1 MYEILFLL
9 LLLPRNKMGMNRIH
23 LLAIGGATL
32 HNMAIALKND
42 GFVVTGSDDEI
53 FDPSYSDL
61 NEHNLLPNAL
71 GWDEERI
78 TRDIDVV
85 IVGGKIQ
92 PDNPELV
99 KAQQLGIPIYTYSE
113 FIYEFS
119 KDKQRVVIA
128 GSYGKNMIVS
138 IVMHVLSYY
147 EYDYDYLLCSAV
159 NDQESTIRLSKSS
172 KLLIVEGDEHIS
184 SPIDERSKFEHYK
197 PCVALLS
204 GIAWEDVQAFPTL
217 DAYVEQ
223 FKRYVGSINE
233 NGRLIY
239 CEDDELVHEVI
250 SHTEA
255 NIKLIPYKT
264 HPYELFNNH
273 TFLKISGGRLPI
285 YIFGEHNM
293 KNIAGALKVCQQLKI
308 SEEKFYQALKFFKGP
323 MRQLQLLGK
332 NSSVNVYRDY
342 VYSPLRMNA
351 TIKAI
356 RELYPL
362 RELVVCLEVGS
373 DGDVPENFWKQYDDS
388 MRLADEKFVFLNE
401 HGEDRSKSL
410 AAEKKVKEIFGTSK
424 IKIFTRLASIQ
435 SELGSIMW
443 QNKNLLLL
451 RADNATTLDYNDIA
465 KKILKLNA

>member
-9 LLLPRNKMGMNRIH
+9 LLLPRNKMDMKRIH

-32 HNMAIALKND
+32 HNIAITLQND
-42 GFVVTGSDDEI
+42 GFIVTGSDDEI
-53 FDPSYSDL
+53 FDPAYTDL
-61 NEHNLLPNAL
+61 KNNNLLPKEM
-71 GWDEERI
+71 GWLSDRI
-78 TRDIDVV
+78 HHDIDAV

-92 PDNPELV
+92 PDNPELL
-99 KAQQLGIPIYTYSE
+99 KARELGIQIYSYSE
-113 FIYEFS
+113 FIYELA

-147 EYDYDYLLCSAV
+147 EYDYDYFLCSAV

-184 SPIDERSKFEHYK
+184 SPIDDRSKFEHYK
-197 PCVALLS
+197 PCIALLS

-217 DAYVEQ
+217 EAYVEQ

-239 CEDDELVHEVI
+239 CEEDEQVCEVI
-250 SHTEA
+250 SQSGA

-293 KNIAGALKVCQQLKI
+293 KNIAGALKVCQHLKI

-323 MRQLQLLGK
+323 MKQLQLLGK
-332 NSSVNVYRDY
+332 NANVNVYRDY
-342 VYSPLRMNA
+342 VYSPLKMNA

-373 DGDVPENFWKQYDDS
+373 DGEVPEYFWKQYDDC
-388 MRLADEKFVFLNE
+388 MRLADEKYIYFNVSAE
-401 HGEDRSKSL
+401 SGRITID
-410 AAEKKVKEIFGTSK
+410 EKKVRKIFGKSK
-424 IKIFTRLASIQ
+424 FKIFTQIDDIK
-435 SELGSIMW
+435 SELFSISW
-443 QNKNLLLL
+443 QNKNLLML
-451 RADNATTLDYNDIA
+451 RANNGTALDFSDLA
-465 KKILKLNA
+465 KRILRAN

>member
-9 LLLPRNKMGMNRIH
+9 LLLSRNKMGMNRIH

-61 NEHNLLPNAL
+61 KEQNLLPNEL
-71 GWDEERI
+71 GWFEERI

-85 IVGGKIQ
+85 IVGGKIL

-99 KAQQLGIPIYTYSE
+99 KAQQFGIPIYTYSE

-373 DGDVPENFWKQYDDS
+373 DGEVPENFWKQYDDC
-388 MRLADEKFVFLNE
+388 MRLADDKYIYYSNQNESGRTTIDEKTV
-401 HGEDRSKSL
+401 
-410 AAEKKVKEIFGTSK
+410 EKIFGSSKVKVVHTLEA
-424 IKIFTRLASIQ
+424 IK
-435 SELGSIMW
+435 SELYKISW
-443 QNKNLLLL
+443 KEKNLLLL
-451 RADNATTLDYNDIA
+451 RANNGASLDFGDLSNTILNINA
-465 KKILKLNA
+465 

>member
-1 MYEILFLL
+1 
-9 LLLPRNKMGMNRIH
+9 MNRIH

-32 HNMAIALKND
+32 HNMAITLKND

-53 FDPSYSDL
+53 FDPSYSEL
-61 NEHNLLPNAL
+61 KENNLLPKEL
-71 GWDEERI
+71 GWFEERV
-78 TRDIDVV
+78 TRDIDIV

-223 FKRYVGSINE
+223 FKRYVGSLNE

-239 CEDDELVHEVI
+239 CEDDELVREVI

-323 MRQLQLLGK
+323 MKQLQLLGK

-342 VYSPLRMNA
+342 VYSPLKMNA

-362 RELVVCLEVGS
+362 RELVVCLEVAS

-388 MRLADEKFVFLNE
+388 MRLADEKFVFLNVQ
-401 HGEDRSKSL
+401 GEETSKSS
-410 AAEKKVKEIFGTSK
+410 AAEKKVKAIFGTSK
-424 IKIFTRLASIQ
+424 IKIFTRLEAIQ
-435 SELGSIMW
+435 RELTNIMW

-451 RADNATTLDYNDIA
+451 RADNAAKLDYNAIA
-465 KKILKLNA
+465 KKVLNLNT